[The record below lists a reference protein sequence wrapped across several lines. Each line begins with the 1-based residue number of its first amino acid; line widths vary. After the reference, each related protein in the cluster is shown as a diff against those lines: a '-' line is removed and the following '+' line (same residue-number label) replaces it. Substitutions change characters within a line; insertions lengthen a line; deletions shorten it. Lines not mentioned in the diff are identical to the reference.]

1 MTTQAQE
8 QTLESRLAAIG
19 ARSIP
24 EFEGV
29 HDVWPRGDR
38 LEAVRSAAREYKTR
52 FTAQGEVKAVKSVD
66 IASAPYP
73 VKYGF
78 NTAVGVPHIPLIPI
92 INRMVV
98 VQYNDWDGRP
108 RTLAFEPTVPE
119 GSAKAPFF
127 SKLQK
132 LTDKIPGSARAQK
145 FIVNYYNEPGDVLA
159 QLGLTADDID
169 FCAFDHLHVQDPRMI
184 LGSSALLPGER
195 APRQPIFGN
204 AKMLVNSLELATLQS
219 LHPMQWAWYVEGSLE
234 GVDMD
239 RFATFEGDIEL
250 GPGVALLWTP
260 GHTDG
265 NHSLV
270 VNTPDG
276 VWVSSE
282 NGIALDNWQPE
293 LSKIPGVKLYH
304 KQYGREI
311 CPNGNTLEDSLD
323 QYDSMI
329 KEKTLADPSKADPR
343 WLQILPSS
351 ELAPW
356 KRFWPIVPTHFT
368 GGIEYGR
375 IEAGRR

>member
-1 MTTQAQE
+1 MTPSSET
-8 QTLESRLAAIG
+8 TTHLEAIG
-19 ARSIP
+19 ARTIP
-24 EFEGV
+24 EFDGV
-29 HDVWPRGDR
+29 HEVWPRGDR
-38 LEAVRSAAREYKTR
+38 LTAVRAAAAKYKQR
-52 FTAQGEVKAVKSVD
+52 FKAQGQVTAVRSVD

-78 NTAVGVPHIPLIPI
+78 NTAVSVPHSPLIPI

-98 VQYNDWDGRP
+98 VQYDDWDGRA
-108 RTLAFEPTVPE
+108 RTLVFEPTVPE
-119 GSAKAPFF
+119 GSAQAPFF
-127 SKLQK
+127 SKLVRLMAKVPGAHLGEK
-132 LTDKIPGSARAQK
+132 L
-145 FIVNYYNEPGDVLA
+145 IVNYYNEPEDVLA
-159 QLGLTADDID
+159 QVGLTPDDID

-184 LGSSALLPGER
+184 LGSSTRIAGER
-195 APRQPIFGN
+195 TTREPIFGT
-204 AKMLVNSLELATLQS
+204 AKMLVNSRELATLQS

-239 RFATFEGDIEL
+239 QFVTFEGDIEL

-293 LSKIPGVKLYH
+293 LSRIPGVRLYH
-304 KQYGREI
+304 RQYGREI

-323 QYDSMI
+323 QYDSMV
-329 KEKTLADPSKADPR
+329 KEKTMADPSPRDPR

-356 KRFWPIVPTHFT
+356 KRFWPIVPTFHH
-368 GGIEYGR
+368 GGIDYGT
-375 IEAGRR
+375 ITSGRR